1 MGAGRRMTLDDAT
14 RRLLLRCRSALH
26 GCQHESE
33 LDLDRPE
40 RAAVLARRIADI
52 DAALGV
58 QQEPAADA

>member
-1 MGAGRRMTLDDAT
+1 VTLDDAT

-58 QQEPAADA
+58 NAGAANQQPQEP

>member
-1 MGAGRRMTLDDAT
+1 VTLDDAT

-58 QQEPAADA
+58 NAGATGQEETAV

>member
-1 MGAGRRMTLDDAT
+1 MMDDSL
-14 RRLLLRCRSALH
+14 RRLLLRVRSALH

-52 DAALGV
+52 DAALGGREGV
-58 QQEPAADA
+58 EEG